1 MLKYR
6 NTKII
11 DNNYLVDHFE
21 KLNIADLTN
30 NIGEEQYSN
39 LYRINIDDVEC
50 VLKLYKIDPVI
61 ILNTNISFPE
71 IETIA
76 GMESNDETTVAS
88 ESSDK
93 TTDSIPAIKIKSN
106 SEMIDSL
113 SNSEQ
118 ELKKKNIHPD
128 NVNTYNVLIK
138 EIIIMNKIKNI
149 IDNNTCPNFL
159 YLYYSNVLLQ
169 KLLNDKKEIYN
180 IDSIDIYKLNLKSH
194 YNVTDCYDG
203 TLDDF
208 FSEEHDI
215 ELYKSCVFQICV
227 AVYCM
232 QKYIGIY
239 HNNLNTK
246 NILFKFIDKHIVLNY
261 NINNVKYYV
270 PSHGFLFVITNFEE
284 SVFITKENFKLNRD
298 FKYLKKLHHGPLKA
312 VLRKNNIITP
322 HDLLKI
328 MNITSIKKIFDMLKL
343 NDEPYNYYFSK
354 NKKKISDELFSKIFY
369 SSFTGNIIDF
379 SKYYTKHTEQIVKL
393 LNFYAD
399 VVFTSKDNIQTLLYT
414 NFPEFLK
421 NIYDGKNIKSFV
433 L

>member
-1 MLKYR
+1 
-6 NTKII
+6 
-11 DNNYLVDHFE
+11 
-21 KLNIADLTN
+21 
-30 NIGEEQYSN
+30 
-39 LYRINIDDVEC
+39 
-50 VLKLYKIDPVI
+50 
-61 ILNTNISFPE
+61 
-71 IETIA
+71 
-76 GMESNDETTVAS
+76 
-88 ESSDK
+88 
-93 TTDSIPAIKIKSN
+93 
-106 SEMIDSL
+106 
-113 SNSEQ
+113 
-118 ELKKKNIHPD
+118 
-128 NVNTYNVLIK
+128 
-138 EIIIMNKIKNI
+138 
-149 IDNNTCPNFL
+149 
-159 YLYYSNVLLQ
+159 
-169 KLLNDKKEIYN
+169 
-180 IDSIDIYKLNLKSH
+180 
-194 YNVTDCYDG
+194 
-203 TLDDF
+203 
-208 FSEEHDI
+208 
-215 ELYKSCVFQICV
+215 
-227 AVYCM
+227 M